1 MRFFSIIPV
10 NNKHH
15 KIIVG
20 MVLLMW
26 MSLCGFITSAYAG
39 SLSAKVAISSDDVF
53 VGEPFTLQI
62 QVSGSDSP
70 QKPDLSAIDGFN
82 VAYQGGSQNSS
93 SSITIIN
100 GKMTKNIR
108 KGYVFSFQLTPLREG
123 TLTIPS
129 LMVHS
134 GGDMAMTRPVSIRVK
149 KPMETDDFKLRLHL
163 SKTRCYVGEPVIL
176 SVTWYLGSDVQNA
189 DFTVPVLTKTDQFY
203 IADPGVNTN
212 SGKQYYRIP
221 LGSGQVIAEKGT
233 GKLAG
238 KTFSTLS
245 FEKVLIPK
253 RSGLISIDPATV
265 SCRALVGYRKQR
277 NPFNDD
283 FFSNFFNNDRFGRR
297 GVYQQTVVPSNAL
310 TLKVLDLPE
319 AGRPSDFSG
328 LVGEYHIEAAATPT
342 AVNVGDPITLTV
354 ALSGPDYLEPVEL
367 PSLSNQKALVNAFKI
382 PGERASGEISGNKK
396 IFTQTI
402 RPLRA
407 DIKEI
412 PPIRLSYFDP
422 RSGTYKTARTAA
434 IPLTVS
440 QTRIVTAQDAEGIS
454 APIPAGNDVKTW
466 MGGIAHNYEDISV
479 LDNQILNPISW
490 LRSFRGAATVMVP
503 PILYLILFFASVIYR
518 RKKKDPMG
526 GQAKKAGSKLAKA
539 IHNAKQEKTIQQ
551 SRAVILDAFKT
562 YLGDKLRIPAGALIF
577 NDVAGPLSQKGVA
590 PETLDD
596 LKTLFS
602 ECEAARYGQA
612 RPDDSVDKIGEQA
625 FNILKKLEKLLK

>member
-1 MRFFSIIPV
+1 MQIFCIIPV

-26 MSLCGFITSAYAG
+26 ISLCGFITSAYAG
-39 SLSAKVAISSDDVF
+39 SLSANVAISSADVF

-62 QVSGSDSP
+62 KVTGSDSP

-100 GKMTKNIR
+100 GKVTKNIR

-129 LMVHS
+129 LMVHAD
-134 GGDMAMTRPVSIRVK
+134 GDMTLTRPVSIRAK
-149 KPMETDDFKLRLHL
+149 KAMETDDFKLRLHL

-176 SVTWYLGSDVQNA
+176 TVTWYLGSDVQNA
-189 DFTVPVLTKTDQFY
+189 DFTVPILTKTDQFY
-203 IADPGVNTN
+203 IADPKVNTN

-221 LGSGQVIAEKGT
+221 LGSGEVIAEKGT
-233 GKLAG
+233 GTLNG
-238 KTFSTLS
+238 KTFATLS

-253 RSGLISIDPATV
+253 RSGLVSIDPATV

-277 NPFNDD
+277 SPFNDD
-283 FFSNFFNNDRFGRR
+283 FFSNFFNNDGFGRR

-310 TLKVLDLPE
+310 TLKVLDLP
-319 AGRPSDFSG
+319 AADRPSDFSG
-328 LVGEYHIEAAATPT
+328 LVGEYHIEATAKPT
-342 AVNVGDPITLTV
+342 AVNVGDPITLTIS
-354 ALSGPDYLEPVEL
+354 LSGPDYLEPVEL
-367 PSLSNQKALVNAFKI
+367 PPLSNQKALANAFKI
-382 PGERASGEISGNKK
+382 PSERATGEITGNKK

-407 DIKEI
+407 AIKEI
-412 PPIRLSYFDP
+412 PPIRFSYFDTQ
-422 RSGTYKTARTAA
+422 SGTYKTDRTAA

-454 APIPAGNDVKTW
+454 APISAGNDVKTW

-479 LDNQILNPISW
+479 LDNQILNPVSW
-490 LRSFRGAATVMVP
+490 LRSFRGAATIMAP
-503 PILYLILFFASVIYR
+503 PLLYLILFIASVVYR
-518 RKKKDPMG
+518 RKKDDPMK
-526 GQAKKAGSKLAKA
+526 GQAKKAGAVLSKA
-539 IHNAKQEKTIQQ
+539 IHHAKHERTIQQ
-551 SRAVILDAFKT
+551 ARAVILDAFKT
-562 YLGDKLRIPAGALIF
+562 YLGDKLRIPAGALTF
-577 NDVAGPLSQKGVA
+577 NDVAGPLSQKGAA
-590 PETLDD
+590 PETLHD
-596 LKTLFS
+596 LKILFS

-612 RPDDSVDKIGEQA
+612 RPGDSIDKIGGQA
-625 FNILKKLEKLLK
+625 LNIMKKLEKLLK

>member
-1 MRFFSIIPV
+1 ML
-10 NNKHH
+10 
-15 KIIVG
+15 
-20 MVLLMW
+20 VLICLY
-26 MSLCGFITSAYAG
+26 GFITPAVAG
-39 SLSAKVAISSDDVF
+39 SLSANIAISNDDVF

-82 VAYQGGSQNSS
+82 VVYQGGSQNSS
-93 SSITIIN
+93 SSVIIIN

-134 GGDMAMTRPVSIRVK
+134 GGDMTLTRPVSIRVK

-189 DFTVPVLTKTDQFY
+189 DFTVPVLAKTDQFY
-203 IADPGVNTN
+203 IADPKVNTN
-212 SGKQYYRIP
+212 SGKQYYRVP
-221 LGSGQVIAEKGT
+221 LGSGEVIAEKGT
-233 GKLAG
+233 GTLNG
-238 KTFSTLS
+238 KTFATLS

-253 RSGLISIDPATV
+253 RSGLVSIDPATV

-283 FFSNFFNNDRFGRR
+283 SFSNFFNNDRFGMARR

-310 TLKVLDLPE
+310 TLKVLDLP
-319 AGRPSDFSG
+319 AADRPSDFSG
-328 LVGEYHIEAAATPT
+328 LVGEYHIEASAKPT
-342 AVNVGDPITLTV
+342 TVNVGDPITLTI

-367 PSLSNQKALVNAFKI
+367 PPLSNQKALASAFKI
-382 PGERASGEISGNKK
+382 PSERASGEISGNKK

-407 DIKEI
+407 AIKEI
-412 PPIRLSYFDP
+412 PPIRFSYFDP
-422 RSGTYKTARTAA
+422 RSGTYKTDRTVA
-434 IPLTVS
+434 IPLAVS

-454 APIPAGNDVKTW
+454 APISAGNDVKTW

-479 LDNQILNPISW
+479 LGNQILNPVAW
-490 LRSFRGAATVMVP
+490 LASPQGIGIVAVP
-503 PILYLILFFASVIYR
+503 PILYFLMFITSVAYR
-518 RKKKDPMG
+518 RKKEDPMK
-526 GQAKKAGSKLAKA
+526 GQAKKAGARLAKA
-539 IHNAKQEKTIQQ
+539 IHHAKQEKTIQQ
-551 SRAVILDAFKT
+551 ARAVILDAFKT
-562 YLGDKLRIPAGALIF
+562 YLGDKLRIPAGALTF
-577 NDVAGPLSQKGVA
+577 DDVAGLLSQKGA
-590 PETLDD
+590 EQETLHD
-596 LKTLFS
+596 LKILFS

-612 RPDDSVDKIGEQA
+612 RPDDSVDKIGDKA
-625 FNILKKLEKLLK
+625 FNIMKKLEKLLK